1 MVERFETRFFFGW
14 LLKSACSLA
23 EPLELYRTLKQIA
36 VEVYQRKIEWLKAQH
51 AQAIVINHFE
61 SVIESWQRALAS
73 DDELLHLFQLESFR
87 SHVLDIDDDIDGQ
100 SCTELTLKRISL
112 VLDVLASDFDY
123 LNNNGGLFY
132 GNKGKSQ
139 QALIEQYEQKRELAQ
154 KYQLR

>member
-1 MVERFETRFFFGW
+1 
-14 LLKSACSLA
+14 
-23 EPLELYRTLKQIA
+23 
-36 VEVYQRKIEWLKAQH
+36 
-51 AQAIVINHFE
+51 VINHFE
-61 SVIESWQRALAS
+61 SLIESWQRALAS

-123 LNNNGGLFY
+123 LNKSGGLFY

-139 QALIEQYEQKRELAQ
+139 QALIEQYEQKRELAEE
-154 KYQLR
+154 YQLR